1 MGALNTIF
9 PFSLN
14 GPQFLGFFV
23 ACFVVL
29 FLGLRLVTRMAE
41 AGSPPKLQ
49 VNDPYQIAYL
59 RGGAAEALRVAAFSL
74 VDRGLLRFDGTQAV
88 AAGDAAARIANHPVE
103 RWLMNHFDSRKGAD
117 SLDSASLADRVDA
130 HYQPKL
136 ERLNLLPDAAERRF
150 RLAGKGVVI
159 AALLGLAGARTA
171 QTLAAGHI
179 NLGFLAI
186 LLAIAVWLV
195 YRKGHPRLTARGRAV
210 MRDLRS
216 LFAALRRRA
225 SQLRPGGK
233 KTDAVMVAAI
243 FGVGVL
249 PSAAFALAQQ
259 LWPKPQD
266 SGSSGGGC
274 GSSGCGS
281 SGGSCGGGGGG
292 GCGGGG
298 CGS

>member
-1 MGALNTIF
+1 MGALNAIF

-29 FLGLRLVTRMAE
+29 FLGLRLVTRMVE
-41 AGSPPKLQ
+41 AGAAPKMT
-49 VNDPYQIAYL
+49 VGDPYQIAYL

-74 VDRGLLRFDGTQAV
+74 VDRGLLRFDGIQAV

-103 RWLMNHFDSRKGAD
+103 RWLMNHFDSRKGAE
-117 SLDSASLADRVDA
+117 SLDTASLTDRVDA

-136 ERLNLLPDAAERRF
+136 ERLHLLPDEAGRRF
-150 RLAGKGVVI
+150 RLIGKMAVV
-159 AALLGLAGARTA
+159 AALLGLAGVRVA
-171 QTLAAGHI
+171 QTLAAGRI
-179 NLGFLAI
+179 NLGFLAV
-186 LLAIAVWLV
+186 LLAIALWLV
-195 YRKGHPRLTARGRAV
+195 YRKGHPRLTARGRTV

-216 LFAALRRRA
+216 LFAALHRRA
-225 SQLRPGGK
+225 AQLRPGGK

-249 PSAAFALAQQ
+249 PSAAFALSQR
-259 LWPKPQD
+259 LWPQPQ
-266 SGSSGGGC
+266 SSSSSGGC